1 MLLEQLLYS
10 RHLSHYIQFTFH
22 MMNFRTYLITT
33 LIFLAGCAGPEVR
46 PIVDLKGKDK
56 DQFEIDLKDCQNYAL
71 NEKGALETG
80 AKNAAGGGIIGG
92 ALGLVLGGNKTSIAQ
107 LAGAG
112 AVIGAGTGAYSGNKQ
127 QENIVKNCLK
137 GRGYKVLN

>member
-1 MLLEQLLYS
+1 
-10 RHLSHYIQFTFH
+10 
-22 MMNFRTYLITT
+22 MNFRSFLITA
-33 LIFLAGCAGPEVR
+33 LIFLAGCAGPDVR

-56 DQFEIDLKDCQNYAL
+56 DQFEKDLKECQNYAS

-80 AKNAAGGGIIGG
+80 AKNAAGGGAIGG